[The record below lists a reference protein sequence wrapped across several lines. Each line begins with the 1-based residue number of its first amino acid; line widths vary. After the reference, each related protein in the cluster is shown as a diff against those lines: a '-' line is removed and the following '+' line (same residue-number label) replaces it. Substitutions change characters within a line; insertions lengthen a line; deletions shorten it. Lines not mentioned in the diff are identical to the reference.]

1 MAITEFQNFEFLIPK
16 LFFRKTYK
24 KQFLELNGI
33 YVMKTSIC
41 YAHAKF
47 WGDPSVFG
55 HKIARKPAKIAY
67 DKTFDCNFWK
77 F

>member
-1 MAITEFQNFEFLIPK
+1 
-16 LFFRKTYK
+16 
-24 KQFLELNGI
+24 
-33 YVMKTSIC
+33 MKTSIC

-47 WGDPSVFG
+47 WGDLSVFG

-77 F
+77 FYVDHLKNKNTTVEFAVKTLN